1 MIPFLLNTNVAP
13 TSGEAAAQT
22 TQAVAKTGLFGTWG
36 AENPWLLII
45 IYCVALVAL
54 MYFLSVRPTQKREQ
68 KLAELRNAIQVGDS
82 VITNSGIY
90 GKVVD
95 ETYDCWII
103 EFGMNRGVRIPVSKV
118 EVYGKAE
125 PNLTKNPLP
134 QDVEQTEKKKGF
146 FGK

>member
-1 MIPFLLNTNVAP
+1 MIPFLLDTNVMP
-13 TSGEAAAQT
+13 SGGEAAAQT
-22 TQAVAKTGLFGTWG
+22 TQAAAQTGLFGTWG
-36 AENPWLLII
+36 AQNPWMLII
-45 IYCVALVAL
+45 IYCVALVAI
-54 MYFLSVRPTQKREQ
+54 MYFLSVRPTQKRE
-68 KLAELRNAIQVGDS
+68 KRLAELRNAIQVGDS

-134 QDVEQTEKKKGF
+134 QDVEETEKKKGF
-146 FGK
+146 FK

>member
-1 MIPFLLNTNVAP
+1 MIPFLLDTNVMP
-13 TSGEAAAQT
+13 SSGEAAAQT
-22 TQAVAKTGLFGTWG
+22 TQAAAQTGLFGTWG
-36 AENPWLLII
+36 AQNPWMLII
-45 IYCVALVAL
+45 IYCVALVAI
-54 MYFLSVRPTQKREQ
+54 MYFLSVRPTQKRE
-68 KLAELRNAIQVGDS
+68 KRLAELRNAIQVGDS

-134 QDVEQTEKKKGF
+134 QDVEETEKKKGF
-146 FGK
+146 FK

>member
-1 MIPFLLNTNVAP
+1 MIPFLLDTNVMP
-13 TSGEAAAQT
+13 SSGEAAAQT
-22 TQAVAKTGLFGTWG
+22 TQAVAQTGLFGTWG
-36 AENPWLLII
+36 AQNPWMLII
-45 IYCVALVAL
+45 IYCVALVAI
-54 MYFLSVRPTQKREQ
+54 MYFLSVRPTQKRE
-68 KLAELRNAIQVGDS
+68 KRLAELRNAIQVGDS

-134 QDVEQTEKKKGF
+134 QDVEETEKKKGF
-146 FGK
+146 FK